1 MQTKC
6 HLSKLIAAQAKKY
19 GDRAALSYRDYDL
32 DKWVDI
38 SWNTFAKKVKD
49 VSLALLHA
57 GVKVQE
63 NIAVFSQNKPETH
76 FVDFGAY
83 GIRVVTIPFYA
94 TSSGAQVTYM
104 LNDADIRFLFVGEQQ
119 QYDTAFSIISVTR
132 SLERIIIFD
141 PKVKKNP
148 KDHLSV
154 YLSDFL
160 QEHLQ
165 GDRKALEAEY
175 EHRQADAN
183 YRDLCNILY
192 TSGTT
197 GQSKGVML
205 TYDQYREGFRVND
218 AVLPLSD
225 KDVFLNF
232 LPYTHIFERAWCYLG
247 LTEGA
252 RQCINLRPTD
262 VLKSLQEVHPT
273 CMSSV
278 PRFWEK
284 VYQAVME
291 KMEKGSFLERKLI
304 SEALEAIRLVKPNA
318 KFYQA
323 SSSEMFGKVESEPQN
338 EQTPFH
344 PRSPYGV
351 SKVYGHFITVNY
363 RESYNIYGCSGILF
377 NHESPRRG
385 IEFVTRKITDAVAR
399 IKLGLQDK
407 LFLGNL
413 DACRDWGFAGD
424 YVKAMWLML
433 QQDQPDDYVVATGK
447 KHSVR
452 DFVSLAFDRVGLNY
466 EKYVEID
473 PKFYR
478 PAEVC
483 TLCGDASKA
492 KRVLNWEPDV
502 DFNQLVNM
510 MVDADLKSVQ
520 QS

>member
-165 GDRKALEAEY
+165 GVRKALEA
-175 EHRQADAN
+175 
-183 YRDLCNILY
+183 
-192 TSGTT
+192 
-197 GQSKGVML
+197 
-205 TYDQYREGFRVND
+205 
-218 AVLPLSD
+218 
-225 KDVFLNF
+225 
-232 LPYTHIFERAWCYLG
+232 
-247 LTEGA
+247 
-252 RQCINLRPTD
+252 
-262 VLKSLQEVHPT
+262 
-273 CMSSV
+273 
-278 PRFWEK
+278 
-284 VYQAVME
+284 
-291 KMEKGSFLERKLI
+291 
-304 SEALEAIRLVKPNA
+304 
-318 KFYQA
+318 
-323 SSSEMFGKVESEPQN
+323 
-338 EQTPFH
+338 
-344 PRSPYGV
+344 
-351 SKVYGHFITVNY
+351 
-363 RESYNIYGCSGILF
+363 
-377 NHESPRRG
+377 
-385 IEFVTRKITDAVAR
+385 
-399 IKLGLQDK
+399 
-407 LFLGNL
+407 
-413 DACRDWGFAGD
+413 
-424 YVKAMWLML
+424 
-433 QQDQPDDYVVATGK
+433 
-447 KHSVR
+447 
-452 DFVSLAFDRVGLNY
+452 
-466 EKYVEID
+466 
-473 PKFYR
+473 
-478 PAEVC
+478 
-483 TLCGDASKA
+483 
-492 KRVLNWEPDV
+492 
-502 DFNQLVNM
+502 
-510 MVDADLKSVQ
+510 
-520 QS
+520 